1 MHAKF
6 LNWFDMKKFLFTMFL
21 CFAAFFA
28 NAQINRT
35 IFGIQLGST
44 GSAAKQ
50 VLQSKGLKVETGESE
65 LGYTIVGKEPIFSG
79 VQWDYVLVTVN
90 SGKVYSVMFFK
101 EKDDHDHMNTV
112 KKEGEG
118 ITNILQTKY
127 AVYSKNPLELEMP
140 EDAVPFEDGKT
151 RLVIFYNSPD
161 NFKEQLVL
169 SYIDLE
175 GAEKRTS
182 AIYDEL

>member
-6 LNWFDMKKFLFTMFL
+6 LNWFDMKKFLFTMFM
-21 CFAAFFA
+21 CFAALFA

-90 SGKVYSVMFFK
+90 SGKVYSVSFAK
-101 EKDDHDHMNTV
+101 EKDDFDNIKSV
-112 KKEGEG
+112 KNEGEV

-127 AVYSKNPLELEMP
+127 ALYSKNPLELEMP

-151 RLVIFYNSPD
+151 RLVILNYRPNSY
-161 NFKEQLVL
+161 KESLL
-169 SYIDLE
+169 LWYMDLE
-175 GAEKRTS
+175 GAVERTS

>member
-6 LNWFDMKKFLFTMFL
+6 LNWFDMKKFLFTMFM
-21 CFAAFFA
+21 CFAALFA

-90 SGKVYSVMFFK
+90 SGKVYSVSFAK
-101 EKDDHDHMNTV
+101 EKDDFDNIKSV
-112 KKEGEG
+112 KNELSKIEKALF
-118 ITNILQTKY
+118 ILQEED
-127 AVYSKNPLELEMP
+127 SRQNLFGRFELQ
-140 EDAVPFEDGKT
+140 KII
-151 RLVIFYNSPD
+151 L
-161 NFKEQLVL
+161 
-169 SYIDLE
+169 
-175 GAEKRTS
+175 KR
-182 AIYDEL
+182 YLN

>member
-1 MHAKF
+1 
-6 LNWFDMKKFLFTMFL
+6 MKKFLFTMFL
-21 CFAAFFA
+21 CFAALFA

-50 VLQSKGLKVETGESE
+50 VLQSKGLKVETGETE
-65 LGYTIVGKEPIFSG
+65 LGYTIVGMEPVFSG
-79 VQWDYVLVTVN
+79 VQWDCVVVTVN
-90 SGKVYSVMFFK
+90 SGKVYSVSFAK
-101 EKDDHDHMNTV
+101 EKDDFDNINSV
-112 KKEGEG
+112 KKECDG
-118 ITNILQTKY
+118 IKNILLTKY
-127 AVYSKNPLELEMP
+127 ADYSKNPLELEMP

-151 RLVIFYNSPD
+151 RLVIIYNSPD
-161 NFKEQLVL
+161 YYKEQLVL

-175 GAEKRTS
+175 GAVERNS

>member
-1 MHAKF
+1 
-6 LNWFDMKKFLFTMFL
+6 MKKFLFTMFM
-21 CFAAFFA
+21 CFAALFA

-65 LGYTIVGKEPIFSG
+65 FGYSIVGKEPIFSG
-79 VQWDYVLVTVN
+79 VQWDYVIVSLN
-90 SGKVYSVMFFK
+90 NGKVYSVMFFK
-101 EKDDHDHMNTV
+101 EKYDYDHMNYL

-127 AVYSKNPLELEMP
+127 AVYSKNPLELEMH
-140 EDAVPFEDGKT
+140 EDVVPFEDGKT
-151 RLVIFYNSPD
+151 RLVI
-161 NFKEQLVL
+161 L
-169 SYIDLE
+169 SYRPDSYKESLLLMYMDLE
-175 GAEKRTS
+175 GAVERTS